1 MCGKCSE
8 GKECN
13 RVNGSCL
20 NGCDVG
26 VHGDKCNRGTLC
38 NVTLCS
44 FLYNGKNC
52 CYQIQK

>member
-1 MCGKCSE
+1 MCGKCSK

-26 VHGDKCNRGTLC
+26 VHGDKCNSGTLF

-52 CYQIQK
+52 SYQIQK